1 MVNAQEYVDQT
12 YPLHERSGIENL
24 DLSDKNL
31 EGEVDL
37 SDFTNLK
44 EVNIS
49 YNPGLEGIR
58 GIENRRHYDDQK
70 KDTEIKNYIKAQG

>member
-1 MVNAQEYVDQT
+1 MVNAQEYINQT

-24 DLSDKNL
+24 DLSNKNL
-31 EGEVDL
+31 EGEIDL

-49 YNPGLEGIR
+49 YNPSLKGIK
-58 GIENRRHYDDQK
+58 GIL
-70 KDTEIKNYIKAQG
+70 